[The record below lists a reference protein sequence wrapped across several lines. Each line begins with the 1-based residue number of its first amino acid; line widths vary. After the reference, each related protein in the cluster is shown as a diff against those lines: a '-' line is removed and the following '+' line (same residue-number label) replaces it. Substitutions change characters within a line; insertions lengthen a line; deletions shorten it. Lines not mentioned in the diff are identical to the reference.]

1 MGFVVLLEVLLA
13 ALVLIEMCEFCL
25 KSKDGEQIEVI
36 NTLGTVNNM
45 CFDLSQDAV
54 IAACHD
60 LIKIFDLETCHL
72 VQTCMGHHDS
82 VRYTIFSLNNMPSNL

>member
-1 MGFVVLLEVLLA
+1 M
-13 ALVLIEMCEFCL
+13 
-25 KSKDGEQIEVI
+25 EVI
-36 NTLGTVNNM
+36 STLGTVNSI

-60 LIKIFDLETCHL
+60 LIKIFDLETYHL

-82 VRYTIFSLNNMPSNL
+82 VR